1 MGEYHKKAKNVYN
14 GINFSWIIVAYQLYR
29 KFVYERE
36 KMKEAINQGKNCFK
50 LKNMEVP
57 DDALSDCVKN

>member
-1 MGEYHKKAKNVYN
+1 M
-14 GINFSWIIVAYQLYR
+14 AYQLYR

-36 KMKEAINQGKNCFK
+36 KMKEAINNGKNCFK
-50 LKNMEVP
+50 LNNMEVP